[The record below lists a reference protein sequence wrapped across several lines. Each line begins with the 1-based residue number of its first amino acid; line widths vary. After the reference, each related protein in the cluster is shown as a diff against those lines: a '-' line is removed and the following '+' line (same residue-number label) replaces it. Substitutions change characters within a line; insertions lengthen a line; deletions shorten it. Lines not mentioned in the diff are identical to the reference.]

1 MTNSKRTGKTQAS
14 VHAFTLDDYHYKDVC
29 YRKWIPVTA
38 GTGPVTEGRFRA
50 QPQSSFRGK
59 QIHKTDAS
67 FPILLL
73 KKKKNQ
79 TSFMIFHPVIILM
92 KSNESFL
99 VRVTMYLNHVIGH
112 LR

>member
-1 MTNSKRTGKTQAS
+1 MTNSNRTGKTQAS
-14 VHAFTLDDYHYKDVC
+14 VHISILDDYHHKDVC

-59 QIHKTDAS
+59 ERHKINAS
-67 FPILLL
+67 FSTFLF
-73 KKKKNQ
+73 KKKNNQ
-79 TSFMIFHPVIILM
+79 TSYMIFHPVMILL

-99 VRVTMYLNHVIGH
+99 VRENMYLNHIGH
-112 LR
+112 LVI